1 MLAVAILVSWKVRL
15 CTLAQEVYT
24 ITAQNIATPLYLL

>member
-15 CTLAQEVYT
+15 CTLAQKVCT
-24 ITAQNIATPLYLL
+24 MAAQNIAAPLYLL